1 VLASIIAAA
10 AKDFHALPVVA
21 PGNVL
26 AGIITSTD
34 LVEALRDALVYRV
47 AQDSSAGEE
56 SRAGSSVSAAADTA
70 LRTLYR
76 MVGHYINSGRGDIE
90 HGRLL
95 QAWDHAR
102 EHLESRNT
110 PL

>member
-1 VLASIIAAA
+1 
-10 AKDFHALPVVA
+10 
-21 PGNVL
+21 VL